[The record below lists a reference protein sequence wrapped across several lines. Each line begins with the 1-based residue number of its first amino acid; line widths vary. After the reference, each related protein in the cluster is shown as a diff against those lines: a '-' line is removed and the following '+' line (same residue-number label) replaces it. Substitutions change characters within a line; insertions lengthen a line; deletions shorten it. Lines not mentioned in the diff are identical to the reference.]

1 MNLLQKLQKRAA
13 LLYRK
18 RRRARK
24 NEYDQ
29 YIGHWDNIHHKFI
42 VEKHII
48 HEKQDVKK
56 KH

>member
-1 MNLLQKLQKRAA
+1 MNPLQKLQKKMA
-13 LLYRK
+13 LIDRK

-24 NEYDQ
+24 DEYDQ

-48 HEKQDVKK
+48 HEKQHKS
-56 KH
+56 

>member
-1 MNLLQKLQKRAA
+1 MNLLQKLQKRATSF
-13 LLYRK
+13 YRK

-48 HEKQDVKK
+48 HEKQHKS
-56 KH
+56 